1 MDLGGIQYIVVIGL
15 KRKMEFFAFDNF
27 SREINMPGFNFDEN
41 FKRLQMQMDSSN
53 DIELSADEDLLMEQ
67 ILENINTTPIG
78 QVLKK
83 IVSLPEVRQQKVLN
97 VRRQIIESK
106 YDLNDRLDSALDRVL
121 EELTT

>member
-1 MDLGGIQYIVVIGL
+1 
-15 KRKMEFFAFDNF
+15 
-27 SREINMPGFNFDEN
+27 MPGFNFDEN